1 MTIEDRRGAAYHEA
15 GHIVV
20 AWALDL
26 CVGSAEIGVDGDDA
40 KGKAKIADSRLL
52 PLKDR
57 IAICAAGLEAQ
68 NVFGAPTHPLAGALD
83 EAEIIELTE
92 HLDENAR
99 LAARDEGYQR
109 AHELIIGHKAKV
121 DRIAKSLLA
130 NGQIYQAEVRSL
142 LE

>member
-1 MTIEDRRGAAYHEA
+1 MTIEGRRGAAYHEA

-26 CVGSAEIGVDGDDA
+26 CVGSAEIGINGDDA
-40 KGKAKIADSRLL
+40 KGEAKIADSSVL

-57 IAICAAGLEAQ
+57 IAICAAGFEAQ
-68 NVFGAPTHPLAGALD
+68 SVFGAPTHPLAAAID
-83 EAEIIELTE
+83 EAEIIELTA

-99 LAARDEGYQR
+99 LAARDAGYQR
-109 AHELIIGHKAKV
+109 AHELILAHKAKV
-121 DRIAKSLLA
+121 DRIAKRLLA
-130 NGQIYQAEVRSL
+130 NGQIDQTEVRRL